1 MKLKP
6 LYDRVVIARKISE
19 HVSAG
24 GIVMMLEQ
32 PVREPEGTVLAVG
45 HDTTLTVGDT
55 VLFKKDAGNEVKVD
69 GQSLLVMREDDVI
82 AVLT

>member
-6 LYDRVVIARKISE
+6 LYDRLVIARKIAE
-19 HVSAG
+19 RVSAG

-45 HDTTLTVGDT
+45 HDTTLTVGDA
-55 VLFKKDAGNEVKVD
+55 VLFKKDAGNEVQVD

-82 AVLT
+82 AVLS